1 MTLVYALITTRS
13 GFETALS
20 GLETFTRE
28 REFKDLIYE
37 VMNQGSFYNQIVDN
51 LVQSNDIILDAKAD
65 NILVSDKIFLFLDPE
80 IAHGATLQIE
90 YVITVSALNG
100 LENYTIEENLTNSN
114 LKFRADNNLLTEN
127 KTNGQVGWKYVN
139 GKLIKT
145 GRGGTTEKVKI
156 VLSTVIS
163 AEDFRYTYK
172 NKAICGIKSVGL
184 GESVATGYSRVV
196 ESPEVSIIP
205 PFGDGNTYEAK
216 IKQYAPMVIT
226 LIVTTGVVIFL
237 ITKKK
242 K

>member
-139 GKLIKT
+139 GKLVKT
-145 GRGGTTEKVKI
+145 GRGGTT
-156 VLSTVIS
+156 
-163 AEDFRYTYK
+163 
-172 NKAICGIKSVGL
+172 
-184 GESVATGYSRVV
+184 
-196 ESPEVSIIP
+196 
-205 PFGDGNTYEAK
+205 
-216 IKQYAPMVIT
+216 
-226 LIVTTGVVIFL
+226 
-237 ITKKK
+237 
-242 K
+242 